1 MSEKDGR
8 KGRKGFLIAGLLSL
22 LGGGG
27 GAFYAVHSG
36 MIPLP
41 AALAEHAAAERSA
54 LDDWAAPSFVALEPL
69 TVSLG
74 PEARARHL
82 RVALQLEVAAGAEKA
97 VGDVV
102 PRVVDVL
109 NTFLRAVDEREFEMP
124 RAMARLR
131 VQMLRRVQL
140 VAPPGAI
147 RDVLIQ
153 EFVLS

>member
-1 MSEKDGR
+1 MSEQDGK
-8 KGRKGFLIAGLLSL
+8 KGRKGFLIAAILSL
-22 LGGGG
+22 AAGGG

-36 MIPLP
+36 VIPLP
-41 AALAEHAAAERSA
+41 AALTGLAGAERTA

-82 RVALQLEVAAGAEKA
+82 RVAVQLEVAVGAEKA

-140 VAPPGAI
+140 VAPPGAVH
-147 RDVLIQ
+147 DVLIQ